1 MTLSG
6 GENTEWREG
15 SEMQRYAVE
24 QFDGS
29 TFQVMDL
36 MENREICVC
45 SDYDDW
51 EDAKERVEKIV
62 ALLNA
67 DE

>member
-1 MTLSG
+1 
-6 GENTEWREG
+6 
-15 SEMQRYAVE
+15 MQRYAVE